1 MSRILTCLFA
11 SFLFISSALAQHT
24 VIMKDGSQ
32 KKGEVKSING
42 PVLNLFHNGR
52 PLEMLVAD
60 VRTIHFYDEEKV
72 AATSSTNLRK
82 TFKEGFNEYEYEMEG
97 RRMISFPK
105 IGLGTKDEGVV
116 VVDVTIDKYGNVL
129 RADPGAPGTRTTDDK
144 YLFVKAQAAC
154 QQAKFDNDPTA
165 PLSTTGKVYVTF
177 P

>member
-1 MSRILTCLFA
+1 MEIADRRFYWTDRSQDPPDKQVWQGFQRPIVHYSYSTLLSWHGLRPTFGKNSAMSRILTCLFA

-72 AATSSTNLRK
+72 AATSSTNLSDYAMTIQKQAYDVKRK
-82 TFKEGFNEYEYEMEG
+82 K
-97 RRMISFPK
+97 K
-105 IGLGTKDEGVV
+105 K
-116 VVDVTIDKYGNVL
+116 
-129 RADPGAPGTRTTDDK
+129 
-144 YLFVKAQAAC
+144 
-154 QQAKFDNDPTA
+154 
-165 PLSTTGKVYVTF
+165 
-177 P
+177 